1 MELDRLLDE
10 LEDVLEVSWQLPL
23 SGGKAFVDTK
33 EVKRI
38 LEDIRLKLPS
48 EVIQA
53 KKIVDNRT
61 KILENTHTE
70 AENIIKASE
79 EKVKVMVSQ
88 TEIIKAANA
97 SAKNIVAEANA
108 KAKEITDRAHR
119 YVDGLIKNLDDT
131 ITQNL
136 SEIRKTRQ
144 MLRSSSIESSN
155 FKENE

>member
-1 MELDRLLDE
+1 MEIDRLLDE
-10 LEDVLEVSWQLPL
+10 LEDVLEISWQLPL
-23 SGGKAFVDTK
+23 SGGKALVDTK

-38 LEDIRLKLPS
+38 LEDIRLKLPA

-88 TEIIKAANA
+88 TEIVKAANA
-97 SAKNIVAEANA
+97 SARNIISEANS
-108 KAKEITDRAHR
+108 KAKEIINRAHK
-119 YVDGLIKNLDDT
+119 YMDGLIKNIDDT

-136 SEIRKTRQ
+136 SEIKKARH
-144 MLRSSSIESSN
+144 MLRSSTADFAN
-155 FKENE
+155 YKEE

>member
-1 MELDRLLDE
+1 MEIDRLLDE
-10 LEDVLEVSWQLPL
+10 LEDVLEISWQLPL
-23 SGGKAFVDTK
+23 SGGKALVDTK

-38 LEDIRLKLPS
+38 LEDIRLKLPA
-48 EVIQA
+48 EVRQA

-88 TEIIKAANA
+88 TEIVKAANA
-97 SAKNIVAEANA
+97 SARNIISEANS
-108 KAKEITDRAHR
+108 KAKEIIDRAHK
-119 YVDGLIKNLDDT
+119 YMDGLIKNIDDT

-136 SEIRKTRQ
+136 SEIKKARH
-144 MLRSSSIESSN
+144 MLRSSTTDFSN
-155 FKENE
+155 YKEKE

>member
-1 MELDRLLDE
+1 MEIDRLLDE
-10 LEDVLEVSWQLPL
+10 LEDILEISWQLPL

-48 EVIQA
+48 EVMQA
-53 KKIVDNRT
+53 KKIVSNRT

-79 EKVKVMVSQ
+79 EKVKTMVSQ
-88 TEIIKAANA
+88 TEIVKAANA
-97 SAKNIVAEANA
+97 NAKNIISEANA
-108 KAKEITDRAHR
+108 KSKDIIERAHR
-119 YVDGLIKNLDDT
+119 YVDGLIKSLDDT

-136 SEIRKTRQ
+136 SEIKKARQ
-144 MLRSSSIESSN
+144 MLRSSAKDYSN
-155 FKENE
+155 LKEE